1 MTPVAARAGTGTSG
15 TVAGDAAGDAAG
27 DRDAAKEA
35 FRRVQRHFS
44 PAVALAGKFAGQ
56 GAVESAASG
65 CEIVLS
71 DGRAM
76 LDFGSYAVTLLGHR
90 HPAVTAAVRRQL
102 DAMPVSSRTLVNP
115 VAADAAERL
124 VAHLGGRLRRVYFG
138 VNGSDAVEVSIKLA
152 RLASGRP
159 RVLAVRGAFH
169 GKSLGA
175 LALTHHERF
184 RAGLEPV
191 LPHVTHL
198 DPADPEAVARA
209 CAAGDVAA
217 VVFEPIQGENGV
229 VPLDPAVLARW
240 CDDAHAHG
248 AFAIAD
254 EIQAGLRR
262 AGEPS
267 LALHAGLPVDAVLL
281 GKPLGGGV
289 VPLSAAVC
297 SDELYR
303 PLLDD
308 PFRHSATFAGQ
319 PLCTA
324 AVPAALA
331 AVDELADHG
340 VTISGWMRAGLD
352 ELCRAHPDVVTGT
365 RGRGL
370 LWGVDFASPELSG
383 EVQIGL
389 AQRGLLVSPCLS
401 RPETLRLLPPL
412 VATRADVDRAFDAL
426 SAAVGAAA
434 AEVSR

>member
-1 MTPVAARAGTGTSG
+1 MTGALTKDGARTARDPGRSALGTTAGNAAR
-15 TVAGDAAGDAAG
+15 D
-27 DRDAAKEA
+27 A

-56 GAVESAASG
+56 GAAEAAASG
-65 CEIVLS
+65 AEITLT
-71 DGRAM
+71 DGRRM

-90 HPAVTAAVRRQL
+90 HPAVTEAVRRQL
-102 DAMPVSSRTLVNP
+102 DAMPVSSRSLVNP
-115 VAADAAERL
+115 VTAEAAERL
-124 VAHLGGRLRRVYFG
+124 SEHLGGRLRRVYFG
-138 VNGSDAVEVSIKLA
+138 VNGSDAVEVAVKLA

-175 LALTHHERF
+175 LALTHHGRF

-191 LPHVTHL
+191 LPHATHL
-198 DPADPEAVARA
+198 DPRDPDAVRRA
-209 CAAGDVAA
+209 CAEGDVAA
-217 VVFEPIQGENGV
+217 VVFEPVQGENGV
-229 VPLDPAVLARW
+229 VPLDPGVLARW
-240 CDDAHAHG
+240 CEDAHAAG

-254 EIQAGLRR
+254 EIQTGLRR

-289 VPLSAAVC
+289 VPISAAVC

-319 PLCTA
+319 PLCAA

-331 AVDELADHG
+331 AVEGLAG
-340 VTISGWMRAGLD
+340 QGETISGRLRAGLA
-352 ELCRAHPDVVTGT
+352 ELRRTHPDAVTGT

-412 VATRADVDRAFDAL
+412 VATRADVERAFDAL

-434 AEVSR
+434 VEVSR